1 MRPFLD
7 MERERVGDKRRERE
21 RERAGQCVGRTQLNR
36 VGLFLV
42 LDSDI
47 EIFASVYFWL

>member
-7 MERERVGDKRRERE
+7 MKRERV
-21 RERAGQCVGRTQLNR
+21 GQCVGRTQLNR